1 LADCGISQRSE
12 AFLDFLPF
20 PITALLKTIA
30 IFSNKICVSKI
41 ELSRKM
47 NLLDLPQT
55 VILDIL
61 EMMPYDEVA
70 KKREVSW
77 LTLSILGVSV
87 IHD

>member
-1 LADCGISQRSE
+1 
-12 AFLDFLPF
+12 
-20 PITALLKTIA
+20 
-30 IFSNKICVSKI
+30 
-41 ELSRKM
+41 M